1 MDIEFKPA
9 TTQEVEPNSK
19 EARDS
24 KIPAVDVKQTLSL
37 RHQTALDWVMPE
49 YWEPMHNG

>member
-1 MDIEFKPA
+1 MDTEFKPA
-9 TTQEVEPNSK
+9 TTQEAELNRK
-19 EARDS
+19 ETRDA

-49 YWEPMHNG
+49 HWEPMHS